1 MAFADIAKQHATY
14 IAKHCVSETG
24 LGRAKIEYRSYRNPA
39 FVSLDAVV
47 HRLIVDPVQGVLANT
62 VRVRISKTD
71 LVAVNI
77 GRDEIRLDGKTYRVH
92 MMIESSPGFFLLE
105 GIL

>member
-14 IAKHCVSETG
+14 IAKHCMSETG
-24 LGRAKIEYRSYRNPA
+24 QGRAKIEYRSYRNPS
-39 FVSLDAVV
+39 FVSFDSVV
-47 HRLIVDPVQGVLANT
+47 HRLIVDPMQGVLANT

-71 LVAVNI
+71 LVSVNI
-77 GRDEIRLDGKTYRVH
+77 NKDQIRIDGKIYRVH
-92 MMIESSPGFFLLE
+92 MIIESSPGFFLLE